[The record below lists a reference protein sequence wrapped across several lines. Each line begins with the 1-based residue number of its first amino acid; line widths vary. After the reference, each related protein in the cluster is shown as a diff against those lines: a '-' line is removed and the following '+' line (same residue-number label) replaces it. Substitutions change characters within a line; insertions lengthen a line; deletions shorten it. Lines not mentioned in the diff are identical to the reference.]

1 MPRWNHH
8 LLSTVEKRPDW
19 LTIPLGSQAYIDA
32 VVRDVAPDHVL
43 LNTPVRAAT
52 NEPDGRV
59 RLHLDGGRSDVYDHV
74 VLATHGDQAYAI
86 VNGEATKEEA
96 AILSS
101 FHTSENT
108 AVLHSDLSLMPA
120 RRKAWASWNY
130 LTLSGAAADGQPG
143 TAQVSLTY
151 DMNIL
156 QHIPAGT
163 FGDVLVTLNPLHE
176 PDPATVQ
183 GRYRYSHPLYT
194 RAAVDAQGLLPRIQN
209 SRGIS
214 YAGAWTK
221 YGFHEDGFSSGLR
234 AAQEHL
240 GAKLPFDFI
249 DSTFSRGRSPR
260 LGTADLLLRAVI
272 LVIQAVLIDT
282 VGPLL
287 GLAKPRDRRPVVNG
301 LQGVAR
307 DKAD

>member
-1 MPRWNHH
+1 MCVSVPRWNHH

-19 LTIPLGSQAYIDA
+19 LTIPLGEPGVHRRRGARRGA
-32 VVRDVAPDHVL
+32 RPRAPEHGRCARPP
-43 LNTPVRAAT
+43 TSPTAASGCT
-52 NEPDGRV
+52 WTA
-59 RLHLDGGRSDVYDHV
+59 GRSDVYDHV

-86 VNGEATKEEA
+86 VKGEATKEEA

-183 GRYRYSHPLYT
+183 GR
-194 RAAVDAQGLLPRIQN
+194 
-209 SRGIS
+209 
-214 YAGAWTK
+214 
-221 YGFHEDGFSSGLR
+221 
-234 AAQEHL
+234 
-240 GAKLPFDFI
+240 
-249 DSTFSRGRSPR
+249 
-260 LGTADLLLRAVI
+260 
-272 LVIQAVLIDT
+272 
-282 VGPLL
+282 
-287 GLAKPRDRRPVVNG
+287 
-301 LQGVAR
+301 
-307 DKAD
+307 